1 MRKLLLATT
10 ALLALSGAAMADT
23 FKAIDYTVTGGQN
36 VFLTSPKPENV
47 SAGQIHLIGEG
58 GTFMD
63 VWCLD
68 VFDNIVKPYTYDIHT
83 FTSGGTYQGVASLND
98 VAERQIA
105 ALMFIGSNLAGVDK
119 AAIQLAIWKT
129 EYGGLFGSD
138 ASGALL
144 ADQNTYLSNTSFGG
158 LWDRGD
164 LTLTLLT
171 DAPEVKSQAFG
182 MATVA
187 AVPEPA
193 TWLMMIAGFFGIG
206 GVAMAKRRREGGAA
220 FRLV

>member
-1 MRKLLLATT
+1 MKRLLLSSV
-10 ALLALSGAAMADT
+10 ALLALSSAASADT
-23 FKAIDYTVTGGQN
+23 FKAVDYTVIGGQN
-36 VFLTSPKPENV
+36 VFLTSPKAENV

-83 FTSGGTYQGVASLND
+83 FTSGGTYQGVAALTD
-98 VAERQIA
+98 TAERQIA

-119 AAIQLAIWKT
+119 AAIQLAIWKA
-129 EYGGLFGSD
+129 EYGGAFGSD

-144 ADQNTYLSNTSFGG
+144 ADQNNYLSNTSFGG

-187 AVPEPA
+187 AVPEA
-193 TWLMMIAGFFGIG
+193 STWAMMILGFLGVGVMSMRKKLG
-206 GVAMAKRRREGGAA
+206 GV
-220 FRLV
+220 RLA